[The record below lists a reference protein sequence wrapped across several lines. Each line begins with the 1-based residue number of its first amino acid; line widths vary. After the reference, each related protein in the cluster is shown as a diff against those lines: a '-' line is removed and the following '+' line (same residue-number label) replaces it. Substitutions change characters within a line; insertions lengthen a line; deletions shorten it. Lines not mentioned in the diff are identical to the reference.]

1 MKKIELEDFSNYKY
15 LSEVQLNENGQHCLF
30 VVSQAN
36 MNDNNY
42 QHHIWQLDLNNQTAH
57 QCTGLGKERG
67 IIMESADTLL
77 FSADRD
83 GLVKKAKEDYKDLTA
98 YYHLDLNGGEARLAY
113 TLPLAVTSLK
123 LIDEQTA
130 IVIANVDLNKPDLSA
145 LSGEELAKA
154 KQALAEEKDYEVLDE
169 LPYWFN
175 NQGFINKHRKQAY
188 WINLNTGEHILLS
201 PKFMNVNEMVLS
213 DDKKTLILCGSEYQD
228 VRQPYSVILKVDL
241 ESKQSEILLENN
253 QYNVSHI
260 ALSDEYLIFTG
271 TDLKTWGTN
280 ENDQFYKL
288 NLNSK
293 EINCFFDPDWGIGS
307 SVGSD
312 ARLYG
317 GQSFKYANNNLYFIA
332 TIDNAS
338 NLYALSLSGECKQL
352 THQEGSVDC
361 FDIINDTIVFAGMR
375 DMKLQEIYLLDNG
388 KEIQLTKINE
398 EALADTYVAK
408 PEKLSF
414 INEDQERVDGWVL
427 KPYGYDP
434 AKKYPAI
441 LDIHGGPKVVYGEEF
456 YHEMQAWASQGYF
469 VFFANPHGSDGRGNK
484 FMHMVNR
491 YGTIDYNDLMTFT
504 DEVLKKYSSIDQNHI
519 AVTGGSYGGFMT
531 NWIIGHTDRFCCAG
545 SQRSI
550 SNWISKSLTTDIGY
564 YHNMTQM
571 ATTPWDNP
579 AQMWDFSPLKY
590 ADKCTTPTLF
600 IQSDEDYRCWM
611 CDAMQMFHA
620 LNLHHVKTRM
630 CLFKGENHE
639 LSRSG
644 KPKHRLRRLKELTNW
659 FDTYCKK

>member
-1 MKKIELEDFSNYKY
+1 MKKIKLEDFSNYKY
-15 LSEVQLNENGQHCLF
+15 LSEVQLNENGQRCLF

-36 MNDNNY
+36 MKDNNY

-83 GLVKKAKEDYKDLTA
+83 SLVKKAKEDYKELTA
-98 YYHLDLNGGEARLAY
+98 YYRLNLTGGEATLAF
-113 TLPLAVTSLK
+113 TPPLSVSSLK
-123 LIDEQTA
+123 FIDEHTA
-130 IVIANVDLNKPDLSA
+130 IAIANVDLNKPDLSA
-145 LSGEELAKA
+145 LSNEELVEA

-188 WINLNTGEHILLS
+188 FINIKTGEHTSLS
-201 PKFMNVNEMVLS
+201 PQFMNVNDFILS
-213 DDKKTLILCGSEYQD
+213 DDKKTLILCGSEYKD
-228 VRQPYSVILKVDL
+228 LRQPYSVILKVDL
-241 ESKQSEILLENN
+241 NSMQSEILLENN

-260 ALSDEYLIFTG
+260 ALTDDCLIFTG

-280 ENDQFYKL
+280 ENDKFYTL
-288 NLNSK
+288 NLNNK
-293 EINCFFDPDWGIGS
+293 EISCFFDPDWGLGS
-307 SVGSD
+307 TVGSD

-317 GQSFKYANNNLYFIA
+317 GQNFKYINNKLYFIA

-338 NLYALSLSGECKQL
+338 NLYSLTLSGKCTPL
-352 THQEGSVDC
+352 THKEGSVDC

-398 EALADTYVAK
+398 EALTDTYVAV

-427 KPYGYDP
+427 KPYDFDP
-434 AKKYPAI
+434 TKKYPAI

-456 YHEMQAWASQGYF
+456 YHEMQAWAAQGYF
-469 VFFANPHGSDGRGNK
+469 VFFANPHGSDGRGNQ

-491 YGTIDYNDLMTFT
+491 YGTIDYNDLMSFT
-504 DEVLKKYSSIDQNHI
+504 DEVLKQYPSIDKQHL

-571 ATTPWDNP
+571 ATTPWENP
-579 AQMWDFSPLKY
+579 AKMWDFSPLKY

-620 LNLHHVKTRM
+620 LKLHNVETRM